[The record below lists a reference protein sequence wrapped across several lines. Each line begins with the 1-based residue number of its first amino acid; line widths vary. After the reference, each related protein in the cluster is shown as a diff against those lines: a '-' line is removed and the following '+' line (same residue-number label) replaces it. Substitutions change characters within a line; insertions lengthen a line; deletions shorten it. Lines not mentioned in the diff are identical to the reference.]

1 MAPSNTKHS
10 VNLWGFCG
18 DSVLPPEALLPW
30 LEGLCSPRPQFPLQG
45 AKPSPFN
52 THPHPIS
59 AVPEPS
65 LCSRDRKMGHDRV
78 RTILWSSTKI
88 PVCFSGYLFVWPFPE
103 FSQKIPSKNF
113 YLSWCGIHRN
123 KLFFMSFLFMPFQI
137 KQAALSLRLL
147 PSCAPIPYLPF
158 LFSHSTHRHK
168 ATICTQKCCHIEG
181 TAFTFRKLS
190 ENFQKTKTI
199 FLHIHIF

>member
-1 MAPSNTKHS
+1 MGILCYHLRPSSHGWRVCVPPDPNFHCREPNPLPSTPTLTPSQQSLSPHCAPGTGK
-10 VNLWGFCG
+10 WGTTEWEPSC
-18 DSVLPPEALLPW
+18 DLLPRYQ
-30 LEGLCSPRPQFPLQG
+30 SASQG
-45 AKPSPFN
+45 TCLSDHFQNFLK
-52 THPHPIS
+52 
-59 AVPEPS
+59 
-65 LCSRDRKMGHDRV
+65 K
-78 RTILWSSTKI
+78 
-88 PVCFSGYLFVWPFPE
+88 YL
-103 FSQKIPSKNF
+103 QKISIYHGVEFTEINF
-113 YLSWCGIHRN
+113 
-123 KLFFMSFLFMPFQI
+123 FFMSFLFMPFQI